1 MNKMNPLFTAD
12 LLRIVQRFESKGQCL
27 EYMAQLLA
35 QSGCLMMVD
44 RYLASIKSREDVMST
59 GIGHGIAIPHARDE
73 SVTCLRIAVC
83 LIREGMDFLALD
95 DQPVSLVF
103 MLAVPE
109 DKNKEYMKILRSLS
123 EYLRQEGLRQRLLDA
138 KDERELFEYVQEIER
153 DYLARAL

>member
-12 LLRIVQRFESKGQCL
+12 LLRIVQRFESKSQCL

-44 RYLASIKSREDVMST
+44 SYLASIKSREDVMST

-83 LIREGMDFLALD
+83 LIREGMDFMALD

-123 EYLRQEGLRQRLLDA
+123 EYLRQEDLRQRLFDA
-138 KDERELFEYVQEIER
+138 KDERELFGYVQEIER

>member
-1 MNKMNPLFTAD
+1 MNPLFTAD

-44 RYLASIKSREDVMST
+44 SYLASIKSREDVMST

-83 LIREGMDFLALD
+83 LIREGMDFMALD

>member
-83 LIREGMDFLALD
+83 LIREGMDFMALD

-123 EYLRQEGLRQRLLDA
+123 EYLRQEDLRQRLFDA
-138 KDERELFEYVQEIER
+138 KDERELFGYVQEIER

>member
-1 MNKMNPLFTAD
+1 MNPLFTAD

>member
-44 RYLASIKSREDVMST
+44 SYLASIKSREDVMST

-83 LIREGMDFLALD
+83 LIREGMDFMALD

>member
-1 MNKMNPLFTAD
+1 MNPLFTAD

-123 EYLRQEGLRQRLLDA
+123 EYLRQEDLRQRLLDA
-138 KDERELFEYVQEIER
+138 KDERELFGYVQEIER

>member
-1 MNKMNPLFTAD
+1 MNPLFTAD

-59 GIGHGIAIPHARDE
+59 GFGHGIAITHARDE

-109 DKNKEYMKILRSLS
+109 DKN
-123 EYLRQEGLRQRLLDA
+123 
-138 KDERELFEYVQEIER
+138 
-153 DYLARAL
+153 

>member
-109 DKNKEYMKILRSLS
+109 DQNKEYMKILRSLS
-123 EYLRQEGLRQRLLDA
+123 EYLRQEDLRQRLLDA
-138 KDERELFEYVQEIER
+138 KDERELFGYVQEIER

>member
-123 EYLRQEGLRQRLLDA
+123 EYLRQEDLRQRLLDA
-138 KDERELFEYVQEIER
+138 KDERELFGYVQEIER

>member
-123 EYLRQEGLRQRLLDA
+123 EYLRQEDLRQRLLDA

>member
-1 MNKMNPLFTAD
+1 MNPLFTAD

-123 EYLRQEGLRQRLLDA
+123 EYLRQEDLRQRLLDA